1 MRTGDNSII
10 PIQNQLVFEHLRR
23 ASITSRQALDLYG
36 VFRLAAR
43 IYDLRQMGH
52 EIITLRIE
60 NEFGNSYAEYVMVR
74 QAVRLKPVM
83 DEAA

>member
-1 MRTGDNSII
+1 MRTGHNSAI
-10 PIQNQLVFEHLRR
+10 PIQNLLVFEHLRR

-43 IYDLRQMGH
+43 IYDLRQQGH

-74 QAVRLKPVM
+74 QAPRLKPV
-83 DEAA
+83 EAIAA